1 MRKLLALACLAAFYS
16 CSGPTEADLTAL
28 APTETFPDDTFLET
42 ATQKRALIVTAHD
55 DDLVGMSGT
64 IAKLQENG
72 WDIKQITFTSES
84 PERDSTLVQAG
95 QLIMDDVEFIWK
107 AHDQRRSDFSQ
118 TEAPYMPITKADIEK
133 VFNKAELAQILTQ
146 KINDYNP
153 TVIFTMDSEIGGYG
167 HPEHVLVSQLVADLF
182 NTGTIKAERIYQ
194 TVYPDSMEDKILKER
209 LTKQLEEWGY
219 PNPYML
225 ALEVYGPE
233 GMPDPTIQV
242 NIQDQAEAKM
252 QFLHSFREEERN
264 TIGQFI
270 PLFQH
275 FDHDVYFKVFDREFF
290 RVISKEQAQL

>member
-1 MRKLLALACLAAFYS
+1 MRKLLALACLTALYS
-16 CSGPTEADLTAL
+16 CGGPTEADLTAL
-28 APTETFPDDTFLET
+28 APTETFQDDTFLSA

-64 IAKLQENG
+64 IAKLQQNG

-84 PERDSTLVQAG
+84 PERDTALVQAA

-118 TEAPYMPITKADIEK
+118 TEAPYMPIAKAEIDK
-133 VFNKAELAQILTQ
+133 VFNKAELAQLLTQ

-167 HPEHVLVSQLVADLF
+167 HPEHVLISQLVADLF
-182 NTGTIKAERIYQ
+182 NSGTIKAGHIYQ

-225 ALEVYGPE
+225 ALEAYNSD
-233 GMPDPTIQV
+233 GMPEPTTQV
-242 NIQDQAEAKM
+242 NIQEQANTKM
-252 QFLHSFREEERN
+252 EFIRSFREEELN
-264 TIGQFI
+264 AIGKFI
-270 PLFQH
+270 PMFQD
-275 FDHDVYFKVFDREFF
+275 FDAETYFKVFDREFF
-290 RVISKEQAQL
+290 RVITKE